1 MLLLLPV
8 ALAGASAPP
17 VVVRAARRELQAALP
32 ACPVRRVDRGHL
44 GATCADGRVVVLD
57 LDRLRVACET
67 DETTCTRE
75 RGALIRL
82 ALTGELPTDLALVV
96 PVVRARRT
104 VDGTLALIERVSAD
118 GRDAHLEAPVH
129 LPLSTDIEIL
139 YMLDSTESARAL
151 NAGELAALDLAPDA
165 LHAATVANC
174 ARYAGEVTREA
185 QGGVEV
191 WTGGFYLS
199 SLVLDLAR
207 WDAVAGGAPLYMAV
221 PARDTLAILHGDDVE
236 VLRQSAAWLYAHAE
250 DPVSPA
256 VLKWTGAGWDEL

>member
-8 ALAGASAPP
+8 ALAATSAPP
-17 VVVRAARRELQAALP
+17 AVVRAARRELQAALP

-44 GATCADGRVVVLD
+44 GATCADGRQVLLD

-67 DETTCTRE
+67 DEATCTRE
-75 RGALIRL
+75 RGAMIRH
-82 ALTGELPTDLALVV
+82 ALTGDAPTDLALVV

-129 LPLSTDIEIL
+129 LPLSADIEIL

-165 LHAATVANC
+165 LHAATVPNC
-174 ARYAGEVTREA
+174 ARYAGEVTRED

-207 WDAVAGGAPLYMAV
+207 WDAEAAGKPLYMAV
-221 PARDTLAILHGDDVE
+221 PARDTLVILHGEDVE
-236 VLRQSAAWLYAHAE
+236 ALRQSAGWHYAHAD
-250 DPVSPA
+250 DPVSPTI
-256 VLKWTGAGWDEL
+256 LRWTGVGWDEI

>member
-8 ALAGASAPP
+8 AFAAAPSP
-17 VVVRAARRELQAALP
+17 TAVVRAARRELQAALP
-32 ACPVRRVDRGHL
+32 ACPVLRVDRGHL
-44 GATCADGRVVVLD
+44 GATCADGRTVLLD

-67 DETTCTRE
+67 DEATCTRE
-75 RGALIRL
+75 RGALIKI
-82 ALTGELPTDLALVV
+82 ALTGDTPTDLALVV

-129 LPLSTDIEIL
+129 VPLSADIEIL
-139 YMLDSTESARAL
+139 YMLDGAETARAL
-151 NAGELAALDLAPDA
+151 NAGELAALNLAPDA
-165 LHAATVANC
+165 LHAATVSNC
-174 ARYAGEVTREA
+174 ARYAGEVTRDA

-199 SLVLDLAR
+199 SLALDLAR
-207 WDAVAGGAPLYMAV
+207 WNTEAAGAPLYVAI
-221 PARDTLAILHGDDVE
+221 PARDTLVVLHGDDVDT
-236 VLRQSAAWLYAHAE
+236 LRQSAGWLYAHAD

-256 VLKWTGAGWDEL
+256 ILRWNGAGWDEI